1 MEFFLLF
8 SIILFLVLLYKY
20 GDKLPVKY
28 DDEDRFPKKKKKRMS
43 DREWCKNYEG
53 PRPFWML
60 KKEDYD

>member
-28 DDEDRFPKKKKKRMS
+28 DDEQEEQFKRYKKNRPKIK
-43 DREWCKNYEG
+43 DNDPYLEG
-53 PRPFWML
+53 PPWL
-60 KKEDYD
+60 IGKHIK